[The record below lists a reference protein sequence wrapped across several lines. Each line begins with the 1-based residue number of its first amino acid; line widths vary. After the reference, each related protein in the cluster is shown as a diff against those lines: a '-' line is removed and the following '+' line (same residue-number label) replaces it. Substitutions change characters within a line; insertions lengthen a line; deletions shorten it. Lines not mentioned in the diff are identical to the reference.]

1 MRNPERGHT
10 KPFAK
15 TLAPG
20 LLFCH
25 VGNCQ
30 VLSTANQNL
39 KEGPLSSGFF
49 CFWAVYFLGYCWLEE
64 KAARRGIAMLISS
77 LRQMGDSN
85 KPTYSRNPLCSWVLT
100 AGHDPPLESRVNLV
114 EGNMPVG
121 GFV

>member
-20 LLFCH
+20 PLFCH

-49 CFWAVYFLGYCWLEE
+49 CFWAVYFLRLLLVGREGSV
-64 KAARRGIAMLISS
+64 ARNRHADFESA
-77 LRQMGDSN
+77 SN
-85 KPTYSRNPLCSWVLT
+85 ARFEQADVQP
-100 AGHDPPLESRVNLV
+100 
-114 EGNMPVG
+114 
-121 GFV
+121 